1 MRKTYNAV
9 KNFEQNVSTSFIKG
23 AAILTISMVIVKVFG
38 LLNKIILVQIL
49 TNYGI
54 PGMASF
60 GMGLYANAYE
70 LFVVIFTVATGGL
83 PIAISRLVSQNMTQR
98 RYKDVK
104 LIHKISVPFFTVLG
118 LVCFLII
125 VGASFPY
132 TQFVINSPYA
142 LYGMIALAPTV
153 FFGCLASAYRG
164 YYEGQRNM
172 KPTAVSEIIEAV
184 VKLVIG
190 SALAY
195 AILIWGME
203 SNAATH
209 SFLWMHFHN
218 EEEAHHTILALS
230 VAGAI
235 IGISL
240 SSMLSWLY
248 YFLKFR
254 IQGDGIPREY
264 YENSIDARE
273 TRETFITIIKTALP
287 IAAGTLVMS
296 LGSWVDS
303 IIIQNVLLNLAHT
316 HEHALATQY
325 GAFYAPDVFHGK
337 HITIHTNL
345 WGCYSNALTLM
356 QLVTAVTQVF
366 GSSAMPNVTS
376 AWTKGD
382 KKELRQSVNTVL
394 KMTMMFTLPMSL
406 GLCVLAHPI
415 MELVYGRS
423 AEIMEIGGNVL
434 TVMGVTTIFTAII
447 TPICSM
453 INGIGKVKIPMIL
466 YTICMIVKIGTSW
479 IFVSIPSIN
488 IQGAT
493 AGSMISYALICV
505 IGMFLLIKY
514 SGVVPDFFGTTVKP
528 LIGAVASSL
537 AAFGCYHLLS
547 HNFRAAS
554 VCVAVL
560 AAIIVMVVVVFIGHI
575 VAGTTPVGRH
585 FASENARRHWAVSIL
600 VGLVLGIGAAV
611 LTFRLV
617 GALPPGFFSRVA
629 TVFAVLF
636 AMIVYGAVLLI
647 IRTFSPEEVKFLPK
661 GEKIAKTLE
670 KFHLIG

>member
-1 MRKTYNAV
+1 MIYLIKKYNAI
-9 KNFEQNVSTSFIKG
+9 KNFEQDVSTSFIKG

-38 LLNKIILVQIL
+38 LLNKIVLVQIF
-49 TNYGI
+49 THCGVE
-54 PGMASF
+54 GMASF

-83 PIAISRLVSQNMTQR
+83 PIAISRLVSQNMTQK
-98 RYKDVK
+98 RYKDVR
-104 LIHKISVPFFTVLG
+104 LIHRISVPFFTIMG
-118 LVCFLII
+118 LVCFAI
-125 VGASFPY
+125 VFGASIPY
-132 TQFVINSPYA
+132 SQFVIKSPYA
-142 LYGMIALAPTV
+142 VYGMMALSPTV

-172 KPTAVSEIIEAV
+172 FPTAVSEIIEAV

-195 AILIWGME
+195 GILVWGMQ

-209 SFLWMHFHN
+209 SFLWMRFHS
-218 EEEAHHTILALS
+218 EDEALHTILAFS

-254 IQGDGIPREY
+254 LQGDGIAKEF
-264 YENSIDARE
+264 YENSVEARQK
-273 TRETFITIIKTALP
+273 RETFMTIIKTALP
-287 IAAGTLVMS
+287 IAGGALVMS
-296 LGSWVDS
+296 LGSWIDS

-316 HEHALATQY
+316 HGAELRAQY
-325 GAFYAPDVFHGK
+325 GSFYTPEAFHGK
-337 HITIHTNL
+337 NITIHTNL

-382 KKELRQSVNTVL
+382 KGELRKSINTVL
-394 KMTMMFTLPMSL
+394 KMTMMFTLPMSF
-406 GLCVLAHPI
+406 GLIVLAHPV
-415 MELVYGRS
+415 MGLVYGRS
-423 AEIMEIGGNVL
+423 PEIVEIGGNVL
-434 TVMGVTTIFTAII
+434 AVMGVTTIFTAII

-453 INGIGKVKIPMIL
+453 INGIGRVKIPMIL
-466 YTICMIVKIGTSW
+466 YIICMLVKIGTSW
-479 IFVSIPSIN
+479 IFVSIPSVN

-493 AGSMISYALICV
+493 AGSMVSYALICF

-514 SGVVPDFFGTTVKP
+514 SGVRPDFFSTTIKP
-528 LIGAVASSL
+528 LI
-537 AAFGCYHLLS
+537 
-547 HNFRAAS
+547 AS
-554 VCVAVL
+554 VCCSAAAYGAHMLLSGVMPHHLHRVTTILAILVAV
-560 AAIIVMVVVVFIGHI
+560 VVY
-575 VAGTTPVGRH
+575 A
-585 FASENARRHWAVSIL
+585 
-600 VGLVLGIGAAV
+600 
-611 LTFRLV
+611 
-617 GALPPGFFSRVA
+617 
-629 TVFAVLF
+629 
-636 AMIVYGAVLLI
+636 AVLLI
-647 IRTFSPEEVKFLPK
+647 IRTFSTEEIKFLPK

-670 KFHLIG
+670 KLHLIR